1 MGLLQMAYETYDKA
15 EKDYA
20 GRVRSDMREPLAPV
34 SHAVTAAGVEI
45 TIDQDGR
52 FVQADIVDKDNAKT
66 VIPVTEE
73 SVGRTSAPC
82 AHPLCDQIG
91 YLNPRNSE
99 KYKLYISQ
107 LKAWMESTYTHPML
121 KPIYE
126 YVSRGNIVDDLLR
139 SGCVKPGDSE
149 GTVKDEKILVRWR
162 IIGIGDESGNC
173 WTNRNLQK
181 AFSEWYLSTLDESNT
196 IICSITGEESLPA
209 KQHIKGIVALNGNA
223 KLISSNDKTNYTYRG
238 RFLDDSE
245 AVSIGYIASQK
256 AHNTLKWLIAN
267 QGVPFGGRT
276 FVCWNPDM
284 KPLPTPT
291 GIMRPPTEKKGSN
304 PAFLLSDYKKSL
316 RDALQGWETD
326 LPVGSKA
333 VIASFDAAT
342 SGRLSLNYYNELQ
355 ASDFL
360 ERLAW
365 WDETCCWVNGPYGIQ
380 SPPLY
385 KVIQFAY
392 GTLRSN
398 RMEVDDK
405 VSRQIMM
412 RLLSCRIDKG
422 LMPSDIVKRLVD
434 KCQSLELFADDKEGG
449 YLRST
454 LLHCT
459 CAVIRKHYIDHFKE
473 EWKMALEPEKKDRS
487 YQYGRLLA
495 VFEKM
500 EKDTYQT
507 GEGRE
512 TNAIRMQSIF
522 VRRPLYASR
531 MIYEQINR
539 AYAPRL
545 KEGRR
550 TYYEKLIGQIM
561 AVISDLPD
569 SDQDK
574 TLADTYILGY
584 CLQKNEL
591 YASVKKEESNEEE

>member
-15 EKDYA
+15 EKDYV
-20 GRVRSDMREPLAPV
+20 GKIRGDIREPLAPV
-34 SHAVTAAGVEI
+34 SHAVTSAGVEI
-45 TIDQDGR
+45 TVDQKGC
-52 FVQADIVDKDNAKT
+52 FVHADIVDKDNAKT

-82 AHPLCDQIG
+82 AHPLCEQIG
-91 YLNPRNSE
+91 YLDQRNSE
-99 KYKLYISQ
+99 KYKLYINQ
-107 LKAWMESTYTHPML
+107 LKEWMESPYTHPML
-121 KPIYE
+121 KPIYA
-126 YVSRGNIVDDLLR
+126 YVSGGSIIDDLLR
-139 SGCVKPGDSE
+139 SACVKPGDKE
-149 GTVKDEKILVRWR
+149 GTVKDEKVLVRWR
-162 IIGIGDESGNC
+162 IIGIGDESGEC
-173 WTNRNLQK
+173 WTNRTLQK
-181 AFSEWYLSTLDESNT
+181 AFSAWYMSTLDESNKV
-196 IICSITGEESLPA
+196 ICSITGEESLPA

-223 KLISSNDKTNYTYRG
+223 KLISSNDKINYTYRG

-245 AVSIGYIASQK
+245 VVSIGYIASQK

-267 QGVPFGGRT
+267 QGVSFGGRT
-276 FVCWNPDM
+276 FICWNTEM
-284 KPLPTPT
+284 RPLPKPT
-291 GIMRPPTEKKGSN
+291 GIMRPPIEKNESD
-304 PAFLLSDYKKSL
+304 PIFLLSDYKKSL
-316 RDALQGWETD
+316 RDALQGWKTD
-326 LPVGSKA
+326 LPVKSKA

-365 WDETCCWVNGPYGIQ
+365 WDETCCWLNGSWGIQ
-380 SPPLY
+380 SPPIY
-385 KVIQFAY
+385 KIIQFAY

-412 RLLSCRIDKG
+412 RLLSCRIDKV
-422 LMPSDIVKRLVD
+422 LLPIDIVKRLVD
-434 KCQSLELFADDKEGG
+434 KCQCLELYADDKESE
-449 YLRST
+449 YLRRS
-454 LLHCT
+454 LLYIT
-459 CAVIRKHYIDHFKE
+459 CAVIRKYYIDHFKE
-473 EWKMALEPEKKDRS
+473 EWSMALEPEKKDRS

-507 GEGRE
+507 GEDRE

-522 VRRPLYASR
+522 VKKPLYATR
-531 MIYEQINR
+531 IIYEQINR

-545 KEGRR
+545 REGQRK
-550 TYYEKLIGQIM
+550 YYEKLIGDIM

-569 SDQDK
+569 YDQDK
-574 TLADTYILGY
+574 ALADTYILGY

-591 YASVKKEESNEEE
+591 YKSRKKEENNEEE